1 MRSVKLQT
9 LGVGVVFLVALPW
22 LLDSEF
28 LIGFAVLVLYSATLG
43 QSWNILGG
51 YAGQFS
57 FGSVLFFGTGA
68 YTSSIL
74 HVTYGINP
82 WIGLLVGVV
91 MGMAVGAFVG
101 FLSFRF
107 GLRGSYFAL
116 ITLAF
121 AEAFR
126 ILANTVEFTGAGIGI
141 YIPLR
146 QEPANFQFTSQMGF
160 YYVILAFFL
169 ISTYIT
175 LRLEHTR
182 FGARLMAIREN
193 EDAAEAL
200 GVNTFRHKM
209 LAIMISGGIGAAGG
223 TFYAQYYL
231 YIDPY
236 IAYGVEKSVEMLLV
250 SIIGGMGTVFGP
262 LVGAFALH
270 SINEIA
276 RHYLEAPGMSLVVY
290 GVILVLIIGFLP
302 DGLIGLLKSKKKA
315 DDDA

>member
-1 MRSVKLQT
+1 MITRNPRL
-9 LGVGVVFLVALPW
+9 LLAGVLLLVLLPW
-22 LLDSEF
+22 IVGSEF
-28 LIGFAVLVLYSATLG
+28 LISFAIIVLYSATLG

-82 WIGLLVGVV
+82 WIGLVAGIL
-91 MGMAVGAFVG
+91 MGMLVGAFVG

-126 ILANTVEFTGAGIGI
+126 IIANSVEFTRAGMGI
-141 YIPLR
+141 YIPLD
-146 QEPANFQFTSQMGF
+146 QHPLNFQFEGRTGF
-160 YYVILAFFL
+160 YYVILVFFL
-169 ISTYIT
+169 ASVAIA
-175 LRLEHTR
+175 LRLERTR
-182 FGARLMAIREN
+182 FGSRLMAIREN

-200 GVNTFRHKM
+200 GVDTFGHKM
-209 LAIMISGGIGAAGG
+209 KAIMIAGGIGAAGG

-250 SIIGGMGTVFGP
+250 AIIGGMGTVFGP
-262 LVGAFALH
+262 FIGSLVLH
-270 SINEIA
+270 TINELS
-276 RHYLEAPGMSLVVY
+276 RHYIDTPGLSLIVY

-302 DGLIGLLKSKKKA
+302 DGLIGLFKRKPKGG
-315 DDDA
+315 